1 MKEKTEELAEKMKD
15 NEKVQEAA
23 KFVKEKSDDV
33 SQTVDKAADKV
44 EHSSFWQKLKDIFGF
59 K

>member
-1 MKEKTEELAEKMKD
+1 MKEKTDEVADKLKD
-15 NEKVQEAA
+15 NDKVQNAA

-33 SQTVDKAADKV
+33 SQAVDKAADKV
-44 EHSSFWQKLKDIFGF
+44 ERSGFWQKLKDIFGF